1 MRISR
6 STGAFSGLLIVLLG
20 IWGGIVPFVGPYFN
34 YAFGSDATW
43 HYTTNRFWLSILPA
57 MVVIAG
63 GLILMRSGHRVRG
76 ALGAWLAMA
85 GGGWFVVGPAV
96 SRIWEHSGV
105 PIGHPLYGSF
115 RQMLELVGYFYGLGA
130 VIIGLAAFAL
140 GRYVTRPALVTEP
153 APPDA
158 AYGERRLA
166 PVDTHDER
174 LAPVD
179 THDDIRQAKPVTTE
193 RPVAE
198 EGEPVPVTRT
208 TELKEPVIHGRR
220 R

>member
-57 MVVIAG
+57 IVVIAG
-63 GLILMRSGHRVRG
+63 GLILMRSGHRVGG
-76 ALGAWLAMA
+76 ALGAWLALA

-140 GRYVTRPALVTEP
+140 GRYVTRPALVAEP
-153 APPDA
+153 GPPDA
-158 AYGERRLA
+158 AYGERPRVSPTA
-166 PVDTHDER
+166 VREPEPVVTPAER
-174 LAPVD
+174 E
-179 THDDIRQAKPVTTE
+179 T
-193 RPVAE
+193 
-198 EGEPVPVTRT
+198 EPVPVTTT
-208 TELKEPVIHGRR
+208 TELKEPVIHDRR
-220 R
+220 